1 MRSGGA
7 TTWTILSVL
16 QWAQHYLRTK
26 GISEPRAG
34 AEVLLAHCLKC
45 SRLDLYLRHD
55 QPLSD
60 DELSC
65 YKKGLKRRLGH
76 EPTQY
81 VTGHQEFW
89 SLDFL
94 VSPAVLIPR
103 PETELLVEAVLKHLS
118 RSKPGGV
125 TPQILDIGTGSGIL
139 AVTLAAELPQALVV
153 AVDQS
158 WESLGLA
165 RENARRHK
173 VEHQINWILADLV
186 SALAPRALFEAIVA
200 NPPYV
205 PTADWEQLPPEIKE
219 YEPRLALDGGPDGL
233 EVIRALVLAVQPLLQ
248 PDGLLALEVGQGQAE
263 TVQQLLEQAGAYTPS
278 EIVLDYQRLGRVV
291 LARRLDD

>member
-1 MRSGGA
+1 M
-7 TTWTILSVL
+7 
-16 QWAQHYLRTK
+16 
-26 GISEPRAG
+26 
-34 AEVLLAHCLKC
+34 LAHCLHC

-55 QPLSD
+55 QPLTD

-65 YKKGLKRRLGH
+65 YKKGLKRRLAH

-81 VTGHQEFW
+81 ITGHQEFW

-103 PETELLVEAVLKHLS
+103 PETELLVEAVLKHLT
-118 RSKPGGV
+118 RSEPGGAA
-125 TPQILDIGTGSGIL
+125 PRILDVGTGSGIL
-139 AVTLAAELPQALVV
+139 AVTLATELPEAQVV
-153 AVDQS
+153 AVDRS
-158 WESLGLA
+158 WEALKVA

-173 VEHQINWILADLV
+173 VEQQIHWVLADLV
-186 SALAPRALFEAIVA
+186 AALAPRALFEVIVA

-233 EVIRALVLAVQPLLQ
+233 EVIRALVPAVQPLLQ

-263 TVQQLLEQAGAYTPS
+263 AVNSFWSRRGH
-278 EIVLDYQRLGRVV
+278 IRR
-291 LARRLDD
+291 RRLSWITSGSGGWCWPGGWTLEGRRAKDSISPVLRSG